1 MEIFLKPGG
10 MRIVKH
16 RRSCFPFVLS
26 FFIHGMVF
34 LPSFQIFFDYDHN
47 KEQESIRVPDKI
59 VFRFLPPVPQEKAEP
74 RKVEAKIE
82 QVSTK
87 TGPAEQKPLE
97 EPAVPKQEI
106 RSIKSEEM
114 SKALKTLATDTP
126 SDPKKIEWDYANF
139 IQKTIMANI
148 EYPEAEEKSGIEDS
162 VKISFCIDRQGRL
175 TGEPVISE
183 LYRSRYENFN
193 KAAVEAVKKASKNFP
208 PIPEQL
214 KKNSQLFSMPI
225 VFSRPQ

>member
-1 MEIFLKPGG
+1 MAMTLAHPIIRTPRHKKVLPFFLS
-10 MRIVKH
+10 M
-16 RRSCFPFVLS
+16 L
-26 FFIHGMVF
+26 IHGIVF
-34 LPSFQIFFDYDHN
+34 LPSLQFAFYQDDT
-47 KEQESIRVPDKI
+47 KERHDIKVPDKI
-59 VFRFLPPVPQEKAEP
+59 VFRFLPPVPQEKVES
-74 RKVEAKIE
+74 RKSEIKIE
-82 QVSTK
+82 REDPKSAGQEK
-87 TGPAEQKPLE
+87 KPLE
-97 EPAVPKQEI
+97 KPAAPKQEI

-114 SKALKTLATDTP
+114 SKALTTLAADTP

-148 EYPEAEEKSGIEDS
+148 EYPEEEEKSGVEDS
-162 VKISFCIDRQGRL
+162 VKISFCIDRRGRL
-175 TGEPVISE
+175 TGEPVIPE
-183 LYRSRYENFN
+183 LYRSRFENFN